1 MQDSKEGRI
10 SKSFCVNYCQRL
22 SKYEDMANDAEKQI
36 RSVSRY
42 IRGILKKTGGY
53 DGTQGYQIEMVATD
67 IVVFRKIRKALLEAE
82 SVTVT
87 EFSREGDPREK
98 PHPLLFQLR
107 EQSKVVSKGLDL
119 LMMNIKS
126 KKGKAE
132 AADSFAEF
140 MSAMGRDD

>member
-1 MQDSKEGRI
+1 
-10 SKSFCVNYCQRL
+10 
-22 SKYEDMANDAEKQI
+22 MASDGEKQI
-36 RSVSRY
+36 RNVSRY
-42 IRGILKKTGGY
+42 IRGVLKKDGRLRRHPGLPDRTGGHRHRRVQK
-53 DGTQGYQIEMVATD
+53 DTEGPAGGGET
-67 IVVFRKIRKALLEAE
+67 
-82 SVTVT
+82 VTVT

-132 AADSFAEF
+132 AADSFAAF
-140 MSAMGRDD
+140 MSEMGKDD

>member
-1 MQDSKEGRI
+1 MGHKNYGIFE
-10 SKSFCVNYCQRL
+10 KFCANRN
-22 SKYEDMANDAEKQI
+22 ENMASDGEKQI
-36 RSVSRY
+36 RNVSRY
-42 IRGILKKTGGY
+42 IRGVLKKTGGY
-53 DGTQGYQIEMVATD
+53 DGTQGYQIELVATD
-67 IVVFRKIRKALLEAE
+67 IVVFRKIRRALLEAE
-82 SVTVT
+82 TVTVT

-132 AADSFAEF
+132 AADSFAAF
-140 MSAMGRDD
+140 MSEMGKDD

>member
-1 MQDSKEGRI
+1 MNDGIFEK
-10 SKSFCVNYCQRL
+10 FCANRN
-22 SKYEDMANDAEKQI
+22 ENMASDGEKQI
-36 RSVSRY
+36 RNVSRY
-42 IRGILKKTGGY
+42 IRGVLKKTGGY
-53 DGTQGYQIEMVATD
+53 DGTQGYQIELVATD

-82 SVTVT
+82 TVTVT

-140 MSAMGRDD
+140 MSSMGRDD